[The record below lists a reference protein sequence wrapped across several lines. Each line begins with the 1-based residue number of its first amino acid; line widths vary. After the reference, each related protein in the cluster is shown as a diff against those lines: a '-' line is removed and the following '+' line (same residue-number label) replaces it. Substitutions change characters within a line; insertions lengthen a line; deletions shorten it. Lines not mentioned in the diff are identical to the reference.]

1 MQKIIRQFLKPHLL
15 TTNILHDTE
24 SRHARFSRNVRRAPD
39 AEYSYGS
46 GQTAR
51 PGGPI
56 LSGMGVSPVNHP
68 QDARAPKATDPSTAL
83 AKTLLTAVSCI

>member
-1 MQKIIRQFLKPHLL
+1 MQKIIRQFLKAHLL

-24 SRHARFSRNVRRAPD
+24 SRHARFSRNVRHAPD

-56 LSGMGVSPVNHP
+56 SSRTGVSPVNHA
-68 QDARAPKATDPSTAL
+68 QDARATRILNLFVVLDYRGR
-83 AKTLLTAVSCI
+83 

>member
-1 MQKIIRQFLKPHLL
+1 MQKIIRQFLKAHLL

-24 SRHARFSRNVRRAPD
+24 SRHARFSRNVRHAPD

-56 LSGMGVSPVNHP
+56 SSGMGVSPVNHP
-68 QDARAPKATDPSTAL
+68 RMRVPPKQTDPTTAL

>member
-1 MQKIIRQFLKPHLL
+1 MQKIIRQFLKAHLL

-24 SRHARFSRNVRRAPD
+24 SRHARFSRNVRHAPD

-56 LSGMGVSPVNHP
+56 LGGMRVSPVNHP
-68 QDARAPKATDPSTAL
+68 QDARAPKQTEPVL
-83 AKTLLTAVSCI
+83 VLQKHC